1 MYASCPF
8 TGSNH
13 KQCRDLA
20 LCKPGDSIL
29 SNARY
34 GVTLLALT
42 ALAMGACGKK
52 DGAATDTIGA
62 AATDVAAMGTAATT
76 STGWSDANIFALL
89 DEANVADSAHGFL
102 ASTKGTS
109 AAVREF
115 GKQMMRDH
123 HALRAAG
130 EALAKR
136 LSVTPTPPPGDTLP
150 AQTQKVAAMLA
161 STAKGKDFDKAYIDH
176 EVEMHKNVLEV
187 AIRGMTAAQSTEL
200 KNMIQK
206 AAPVIQ
212 IHLDKVQS
220 IQRDMK

>member
-1 MYASCPF
+1 M
-8 TGSNH
+8 T
-13 KQCRDLA
+13 
-20 LCKPGDSIL
+20 
-29 SNARY
+29 
-34 GVTLLALT
+34 
-42 ALAMGACGKK
+42 ACGKK
-52 DGAATDTIGA
+52 NGAGTDTTGAKTTDIGGTGIA
-62 AATDVAAMGTAATT
+62 AGA

-89 DEANVADSAHGFL
+89 DEASMADSAHGFL

-123 HALRAAG
+123 HALRLAG

-136 LSVTPTPPPGDTLP
+136 LTVTPTPPPGDTLA
-150 AQTQKVAAMLA
+150 AQTQKVAAMLGT
-161 STAKGKDFDKAYIDH
+161 TAKGKDFDKAYIDH
-176 EVEMHKNVLEV
+176 EVEAHKNVLEI

-206 AAPVIQ
+206 AAPVLQ
-212 IHLDKVQS
+212 IHLDKVQA